1 MIALFI
7 VFLVLIILLGI
18 FLILYYPIK
27 RYLDTKKY
35 KELVGKKLY
44 KLALNKD
51 YYLLNN
57 LVIKIDDEITL
68 HVDHL
73 LCANKYIYV
82 IVDRYIPIGVSGRT
96 EDNTWFN
103 YFKKNK
109 KKAIRNL
116 VLYNEE
122 RTIRL
127 AKFLGW
133 NESKTPMLISVVCLN
148 DSVILSDELE
158 NFDHKYSFLVK
169 KKNLCKVIEKTEED
183 AQVSPLDEEN
193 LDKLVKTIHELSI
206 TNENE

>member
-1 MIALFI
+1 MIFYFPVKKSLE
-7 VFLVLIILLGI
+7 
-18 FLILYYPIK
+18 K
-27 RYLDTKKY
+27 KKY

-57 LVIKIDDEITL
+57 LVIKIDDEVTL

-82 IVDRYIPIGVSGRT
+82 IVDRYIPIGISGRI

-103 YFKKNK
+103 YFKKDK
-109 KKAIRNL
+109 KKAIKNL
-116 VLYNEE
+116 VLYNDE

-158 NFDHKYSFLVK
+158 KFDHQYSFLTK
-169 KKNLCKVIEKTEED
+169 KSNICKVIEKNEEN
-183 AQVSPLDEEN
+183 AKVSPLDEDNIE
-193 LDKLVKTIHELSI
+193 KLVKIIHELS
-206 TNENE
+206 TNNEDK